1 MPLTQNQVSPAHW
14 RHLPNASPFD
24 HCHASMDGIGG
35 FGETLSIVKYERRR
49 DRERRAAGFFFAHEN
64 APCLALAPRINRQ
77 YRDTA
82 GAPRQGLQ
90 DKRQG
95 IRTMDQDK

>member
-1 MPLTQNQVSPAHW
+1 M
-14 RHLPNASPFD
+14 
-24 HCHASMDGIGG
+24 
-35 FGETLSIVKYERRR
+35 
-49 DRERRAAGFFFAHEN
+49 RERRAAAFFPAHEN
-64 APCLALAPRINRQ
+64 APCLGLAPRINWQ

-95 IRTMDQDK
+95 VRTMDQNK